1 MRNFLGLL
9 SWIAIVSA
17 ASPIWADV
25 ARPLPNYATAEELR
39 SATAEDWEFPS
50 FRDRLKPSP
59 GLRLPAEYEPTA
71 GVVMTY
77 AGYPQFVQSIARA
90 VVDAGANAYVLGGPS
105 RLSGLDSDR
114 YQPLDLPYN
123 TIWARDFGPVAI
135 NEQTGELAI
144 IDTVYRHY
152 AYRKADDAV
161 PSSIADHLAMQ
172 SYDAP
177 IILDGGN
184 LMVDRRGHLY
194 MTERTYEWNSQASR
208 AQVDQYLKD
217 YFGVQEIHVLPYAAS
232 FPGQP
237 ADGTG
242 HIDMF
247 AKILDD
253 CKVLVAKSS
262 SQPYAKALEQA
273 SQYFSSTE
281 CSPGQN
287 WQVYRVQGYV
297 RSGVWYTFT
306 NSLIVN
312 NSVLIPSYQSYD
324 SAEAR
329 RVYAEA
335 LPNHKLVFINS
346 DDPIRAGGAIHC
358 TTKEIPAFSGL

>member
-1 MRNFLGLL
+1 MRNFLGLF
-9 SWIAIVSA
+9 SWMTITA
-17 ASPIWADV
+17 AALPVRAEV
-25 ARPLPNYATAEELR
+25 ASPLPNYATAEELQ
-39 SATAEDWEFPS
+39 SATAADWEFPS
-50 FRDRLKPSP
+50 YRDSFKPTP
-59 GLRLPAEYEPTA
+59 GLRLPAEYEPMA
-71 GVVMTY
+71 AVVMTY
-77 AGYPQFVQSIARA
+77 AGYPQFIQSIARA
-90 VVDAGANAYVLGGPS
+90 VVDAGAQAYVLGGPS
-105 RLSGLDSDR
+105 KITGLDSSR
-114 YQPLDLPYN
+114 YQSLNISYN

-144 IDTVYRHY
+144 VDTVYRHY

-161 PSSIADHLAMQ
+161 PTRIADHLGMERY
-172 SYDAP
+172 SAP

-194 MTERTYEWNSQASR
+194 MTERTYEWNSQMSR
-208 AQVDQYLKD
+208 SQVDQYLKD

-232 FPGQP
+232 RPGQP

-253 CKVLVAKSS
+253 CKVLIAKSS
-262 SQPYAKALEQA
+262 SQPFASALETA

-281 CSPGQN
+281 CSPGRK
-287 WQVYRVQGYV
+287 WQVYRVQAWATG
-297 RSGVWYTFT
+297 GVWYTFT

-312 NSVLIPSYQSYD
+312 NSVIIPSYQNYD
-324 SAEAR
+324 EAEAR

-346 DDPIRAGGAIHC
+346 DDPIRAAGAIHC
-358 TTKEIPAFSGL
+358 TTKEIPAVNGF